1 MKLQAVATDD
11 DEDNDNNNNNNNN
24 IPWKH
29 AQEKSTCYEALVLHF
44 VHYHSN
50 SFISTTSTAPVVHRG
65 RAHGASTCAQGKSTC
80 ALQ

>member
-1 MKLQAVATDD
+1 MKFQAAVRDNNDD
-11 DEDNDNNNNNNNN
+11 DEDNDNNNN

-44 VHYHSN
+44 VHYHSS
-50 SFISTTSTAPVVHRG
+50 SFISTTSTAPIVHKG
-65 RAHGASTCAQGKSTC
+65 KTHGVKLLCCTC